1 MKLESGEIFID
12 NMRFHSRHGVLP
24 QEQATGGDF
33 VVSVQIQYPLA
44 TAAETNRVVD
54 TLNYAEVYGIVKKE
68 MAIPSKL
75 IEHVAGRIGK
85 SLIAAMPGIEELTVK
100 VVKKNPPMGAD
111 SDGAGVQ
118 LHWINN

>member
-1 MKLESGEIFID
+1 MKLKSGEIFID

-33 VVSVQIQYPLA
+33 EVSVRIQYPLLEA
-44 TAAETNRVVD
+44 VETDRVED
-54 TLNYAEVYGIVKKE
+54 TLNYAEVYDIVKKE
-68 MAIPSKL
+68 MAVPSKL

-85 SLIAAMPGIEELTVK
+85 SLFSAMPGIEDLTVE

>member
-1 MKLESGEIFID
+1 MKLEKGEIFID

-24 QEQATGGDF
+24 QEQSTGGEF
-33 VVSVQIQYPLA
+33 LVSVKIQYPLA
-44 TAAETNRVVD
+44 TAAETDRVED

-85 SLIAAMPGIEELTVK
+85 SLIAAMPGIEKLTVK